1 MPASASGKVTHSPS
15 RFEMIFRESV
25 LKVDYAGHMVLVKCF
40 SGMANAACEVFDAKQ
55 WDNVVGTLSGDDT
68 FFILMRSEDDA
79 AAIYKQLQQYT
90 RRAGHVNRETRFV
103 LQHFGVEPPRLCT
116 DVSPQIKDIDIR
128 KQAGIDGEMSLRAAW
143 NLMRDVEIDT
153 LCIVDGDN
161 ELQGLITIKDIADAN
176 MDLFDTAVLAAA
188 DTRCTNLLETL
199 EAELV
204 VGSADAH
211 IDSGNICI
219 GTSPEIMEELVKPGD
234 LVLVSNRYETQ
245 MCAID
250 CGAQAI
256 IVCCGSAVPRTI
268 VARAQEKGCAVL
280 ATPYDTYAAARLIS
294 TAAPVRHFMRTKEL
308 LKFSVNTPIE
318 DAKKV
323 MASVRH
329 RYFPILDENGKYC
342 GVVSRRNLLN
352 LHRKQV
358 ILVDHNER
366 TQAVDGLE
374 QADILEIIDHHR
386 IGSLETSGPVYFR
399 NQPVGCTATIVT
411 QMYDENGVTIPQ
423 KIAGLLLAAIL
434 SDTLVFRSPTC
445 TPIDVSAANRLA
457 KIAGVDINE
466 FANEMFEAGEKLDG
480 KTAEEVFLQDFKVFM
495 CGDIRFGV
503 AQGSYMTRKNLTAAE
518 ALLKPYLEEAR
529 NKQNVEDIYML
540 LTDVPKEESVV
551 ICNGRYAAEV
561 LTDGFDTQ
569 PAADAS
575 WTLPGVVSRKKQ
587 FIPALMSAY
596 QEL

>member
-1 MPASASGKVTHSPS
+1 
-15 RFEMIFRESV
+15 
-25 LKVDYAGHMVLVKCF
+25 
-40 SGMANAACEVFDAKQ
+40 MANTIRHINIIGHQ
-55 WDNVVGTLSGDDT
+55 NPDT
-68 FFILMRSEDDA
+68 DSICSALAYAWLKNRGSLNGLYEA
-79 AAIYKQLQQYT
+79 

-103 LQHFGVEPPRLCT
+103 LQHFGIEAPRLCT

-128 KQAGIDGEMSLRAAW
+128 KQAGIDGEMSVRAAW

-153 LCIVDGDN
+153 LCIVDDEN

-188 DTRCTNLLETL
+188 NTRCTNLLETL

-234 LVLVSNRYETQ
+234 IVLVSNRYETQ

-268 VARAQEKGCAVL
+268 IARAQEKGCAVL
-280 ATPYDTYAAARLIS
+280 ATPYNTYAAARLIS
-294 TAAPVRHFMRTKEL
+294 TATPVRHFMRTKEL

-352 LHRKQV
+352 LHRKQL

-366 TQAVDGLE
+366 TQAVDGLDE
-374 QADILEIIDHHR
+374 AEILEIIDHHR
-386 IGSLETSGPVYFR
+386 LADIQTKNPITVR
-399 NQPVGCTATIVT
+399 NEPVGSTTTIVAG
-411 QMYDENGVTIPQ
+411 MYQDKGLMPTA
-423 KIAGLLLAAIL
+423 KMAGLMAAAIV
-434 SDTLVFRSPTC
+434 SDTVMFKSPTC
-445 TPIDVSAANRLA
+445 TQRDIDVANRMARIANISLQALGQVIFSASGGGA
-457 KIAGVDINE
+457 KSAEEIFRTDYKEFHIAGHNLAVSQVTCMDSDQLLQRK
-466 FANEMFEAGEKLDG
+466 GE
-480 KTAEEVFLQDFKVFM
+480 FLQLMSSLQKKQGFDMVILMITDVLLEGTQLLFV
-495 CGDIRFGV
+495 GDRDSIRQAF
-503 AQGSYMTRKNLTAAE
+503 
-518 ALLKPYLEEAR
+518 
-529 NKQNVEDIYML
+529 NVEDAE
-540 LTDVPKEESVV
+540 DVVFLPKVM
-551 ICNGRYAAEV
+551 
-561 LTDGFDTQ
+561 
-569 PAADAS
+569 
-575 WTLPGVVSRKKQ
+575 SRKKQ
-587 FIPALMSAY
+587 VIPMLSALWG
-596 QEL
+596 

>member
-1 MPASASGKVTHSPS
+1 
-15 RFEMIFRESV
+15 
-25 LKVDYAGHMVLVKCF
+25 
-40 SGMANAACEVFDAKQ
+40 MANTIRHINIIGHQ
-55 WDNVVGTLSGDDT
+55 NPDT
-68 FFILMRSEDDA
+68 DSICSALAYAWLKNRGSLNGLYEA
-79 AAIYKQLQQYT
+79 

-103 LQHFGVEPPRLCT
+103 LQHFGIEAPRLCT

-128 KQAGIDGEMSLRAAW
+128 KQAGIDGEMSVRAAW

-153 LCIVDGDN
+153 LCIVDDEN

-188 DTRCTNLLETL
+188 NTRCTNVLETL

-234 LVLVSNRYETQ
+234 IVLVSNRYETQ

-268 VARAQEKGCAVL
+268 IARAQEKGCAVL
-280 ATPYDTYAAARLIS
+280 ATPYNTYAAARLIS

-318 DAKKV
+318 DAQKV

-352 LHRKQV
+352 LHRKQL

-366 TQAVDGLE
+366 TQAVDGLDE
-374 QADILEIIDHHR
+374 AEILEIIDHHR
-386 IGSLETSGPVYFR
+386 LGALETAGPVYFR
-399 NQPVGCTATIVT
+399 NEPVGCTATIISR
-411 QMYDENGVTIPQ
+411 MYEEHGIEIPPQ
-423 KIAGLLLAAIL
+423 IAGLLLSAIL
-434 SDTLVFRSPTC
+434 SDTLMFRSPTS
-445 TPIDVSAANRLA
+445 TPLDQHIAEKLA
-457 KIAGVDINE
+457 RIAGEEIPTYAE
-466 FANEMFEAGEKLDG
+466 QMFEAGADLTG
-480 KTAEEVFLQDFKVFM
+480 RTADDVFFSDFKVFSR
-495 CGDIRFGV
+495 GDAKFGV
-503 AQGSYMTRKNLTAAE
+503 GQAIYMTSNSRSAAE
-518 ALLKPYLEEAR
+518 ALITPFLPEALAQAGVPMVFFMCTDMRAQATDLLFCGQQAEEIVRSAFH
-529 NKQNVEDIYML
+529 VE
-540 LTDVPKEESVV
+540 TK
-551 ICNGRYAAEV
+551 
-561 LTDGFDTQ
+561 DGK
-569 PAADAS
+569 AV
-575 WTLPGVVSRKKQ
+575 LPGVVSRKKQ
-587 FIPALMSAY
+587 LIPPLMAALQAL
-596 QEL
+596 QA

>member
-1 MPASASGKVTHSPS
+1 
-15 RFEMIFRESV
+15 
-25 LKVDYAGHMVLVKCF
+25 
-40 SGMANAACEVFDAKQ
+40 MANTIRHINIIGHQ
-55 WDNVVGTLSGDDT
+55 NPDT
-68 FFILMRSEDDA
+68 DSICSALAYAWLKNRGSLNGLYEA
-79 AAIYKQLQQYT
+79 

-103 LQHFGVEPPRLCT
+103 LQHFGIEAPRLCT

-128 KQAGIDGEMSLRAAW
+128 KQAGIDGEMSVRAAW

-153 LCIVDGDN
+153 LCIVDDEN

-188 DTRCTNLLETL
+188 NTRCTNVLETL

-234 LVLVSNRYETQ
+234 IVLVSNRYETQ

-268 VARAQEKGCAVL
+268 IARAQEKGCAVL
-280 ATPYDTYAAARLIS
+280 ATPYNTYAAARLIS

-318 DAKKV
+318 DAQKV

-352 LHRKQV
+352 LHRKQL

-366 TQAVDGLE
+366 TQAVDGLDE
-374 QADILEIIDHHR
+374 AEILEIIDHHR
-386 IGSLETSGPVYFR
+386 LADIQTSQPIRVR
-399 NQPVGCTATIVT
+399 NEPVGSTATIIAG
-411 QMYDENGVTIPQ
+411 MYQEHGVMPSANM
-423 KIAGLLLAAIL
+423 AGLLAAAIL
-434 SDTLVFRSPTC
+434 ADTVMFKSPTC
-445 TPIDVSAANRLA
+445 TKRDIAMAERMARIGGVNIKELGRQLFSTAGGKSVEELVSS
-457 KIAGVDINE
+457 
-466 FANEMFEAGEKLDG
+466 
-480 KTAEEVFLQDFKVFM
+480 DFKEFHI
-495 CGDIRFGV
+495 GEQNLGV
-503 AQGSYMTRKNLTAAE
+503 GQVTCLDSMEMLERK
-518 ALLKPYLEEAR
+518 EEFLAVMR
-529 NKQNVEDIYML
+529 RLQEERHYNMVILM
-540 LTDVPKEESVV
+540 LTDVLLEGTQLLYVGSDEAIRNAFSAEPKD
-551 ICNGRYAAEV
+551 NA
-561 LTDGFDTQ
+561 LF
-569 PAADAS
+569 
-575 WTLPGVVSRKKQ
+575 LPGVMSRKKQ
-587 FIPALMSAY
+587 VIPMLSALWG
-596 QEL
+596 

>member
-1 MPASASGKVTHSPS
+1 
-15 RFEMIFRESV
+15 
-25 LKVDYAGHMVLVKCF
+25 
-40 SGMANAACEVFDAKQ
+40 MANNTVRHINIIGHQ
-55 WDNVVGTLSGDDT
+55 NPDT
-68 FFILMRSEDDA
+68 DSICSALAYAWLKNRGSLTGLYEA
-79 AAIYKQLQQYT
+79 

-153 LCIVDGDN
+153 LCIVDSDN

-188 DTRCTNLLETL
+188 NTRCTNLLETL

-386 IGSLETSGPVYFR
+386 IGSLETTGPVYFR
-399 NQPVGCTATIVT
+399 NVPVGCTATILY
-411 QMYDENGVTIPQ
+411 QMYSEQGLTPSRE
-423 KIAGLLLAAIL
+423 IAGLLLSAIL
-434 SDTLVFRSPTC
+434 SDTLVFRSPTS
-445 TPIDVSAANRLA
+445 TPQDEAAAKALA
-457 KIAGVDINE
+457 ALAGEDIQSYAE
-466 FANEMFEAGEKLDG
+466 QMFEAGADLTG
-480 KTAEEVFLQDFKVFM
+480 RTAEDVFSSDFKAFSR
-495 CGDIRFGV
+495 GDVKFGV
-503 AQGSYMTRKNLTAAE
+503 GQSTYMTDKSRAAAE
-518 ALLKPYLEEAR
+518 ALVQPFLPEA
-529 NKQNVEDIYML
+529 
-540 LTDVPKEESVV
+540 
-551 ICNGRYAAEV
+551 
-561 LTDGFDTQ
+561 
-569 PAADAS
+569 
-575 WTLPGVVSRKKQ
+575 SRR
-587 FIPALMSAY
+587 
-596 QEL
+596 

>member
-1 MPASASGKVTHSPS
+1 
-15 RFEMIFRESV
+15 
-25 LKVDYAGHMVLVKCF
+25 
-40 SGMANAACEVFDAKQ
+40 MANNTVRHINIIGHQ
-55 WDNVVGTLSGDDT
+55 NPDT
-68 FFILMRSEDDA
+68 DSICSALAYAWLKNRGSLTGLYEA
-79 AAIYKQLQQYT
+79 

-188 DTRCTNLLETL
+188 NTRCTNLLETL

-256 IVCCGSAVPRTI
+256 VVCCGSAVPRTI

-386 IGSLETSGPVYFR
+386 LGTVETMSPVFFR
-399 NQPVGCTATIVT
+399 NQPLGCTATIIY
-411 QMYDENGVTIPQ
+411 QMYQENHMEIDKTT
-423 KIAGLLLAAIL
+423 AGLLCSAII
-434 SDTLVFRSPTC
+434 SDTLLFRSPTC
-445 TPIDVSAANRLA
+445 TPIDKAAGLA
-457 KIAGVDINE
+457 LAQIAGLDIE
-466 FANEMFEAGEKLDG
+466 KYAIDMFSAGSNLKGKSDG
-480 KTAEEVFLQDFKVFM
+480 DIFYQDFKRFTVGNSVFGIGQITSLNAVELKDLKKRM
-495 CGDIRFGV
+495 SEYTEKEREQHEIDMMFFMLTNILTESTDLICTGQGAEQLITTAFHVRDEDV
-503 AQGSYMTRKNLTAAE
+503 ENVSAQTGIVK
-518 ALLKPYLEEAR
+518 
-529 NKQNVEDIYML
+529 
-540 LTDVPKEESVV
+540 
-551 ICNGRYAAEV
+551 
-561 LTDGFDTQ
+561 
-569 PAADAS
+569 
-575 WTLPGVVSRKKQ
+575 LPGVVSRKKQ
-587 FIPALMSAY
+587 LAPQIMMAL
-596 QEL
+596 Q